1 MWNFGCFLW
10 APTTVTVYIC
20 DMKAYFKEQA
30 WVSSFVS
37 ERLCI
42 LKSTHHLALLF
53 PSISNLTHLPCLI
66 SSCCS
71 FFLRTNRDPSFTASE
86 TINPGLMSDAEETT
100 ASKRQINIS
109 PACVHTQSLTT
120 STETRPS
127 SFRYQLSVKFFAL
140 LLSHT
145 ETNSQADS
153 RGSTCLLWM
162 YFDHMR
168 KSMCML
174 KYALKKTRR
183 RTVVLS
189 KKKIVGFQGVFCIL
203 WVCAGIFRARS
214 ASTLEQHCGMLISEA
229 RTHWMKA
236 KLQTLPEPTWWPIT
250 LTLRRL

>member
-86 TINPGLMSDAEETT
+86 TINPDLMSNAEETT

-127 SFRYQLSVKFFAL
+127 SFRYQLSLKFFAL

-153 RGSTCLLWM
+153 RGSTV
-162 YFDHMR
+162 
-168 KSMCML
+168 S
-174 KYALKKTRR
+174 ALDVFWPHEKEHVHVKICIKKN
-183 RTVVLS
+183 
-189 KKKIVGFQGVFCIL
+189 KKENCCSV
-203 WVCAGIFRARS
+203 
-214 ASTLEQHCGMLISEA
+214 
-229 RTHWMKA
+229 
-236 KLQTLPEPTWWPIT
+236 
-250 LTLRRL
+250 